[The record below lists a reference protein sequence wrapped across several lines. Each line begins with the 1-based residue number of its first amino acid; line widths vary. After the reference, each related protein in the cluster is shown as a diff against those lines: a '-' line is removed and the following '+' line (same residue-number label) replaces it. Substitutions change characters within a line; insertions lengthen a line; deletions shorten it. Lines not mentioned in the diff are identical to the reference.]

1 MVAAGG
7 AGWGDSWCDYL
18 VLVGGASPSGS
29 AAPRACSVSG
39 PQAPLPRTRAVG
51 LSPIPH
57 TPRSLSLLPSSAARP
72 YPVYQLPGAAL
83 TKRHKLGGGFEA
95 PRGIVSP
102 FWKPEMQNQ
111 AFGRA
116 VLPAGEAP
124 PCLLQLLVAPGAPG
138 LWLPPTSASV
148 FTWPSLSVTVF
159 LPSSHKDTS
168 HFGLGSYSRTTFI

>member
-1 MVAAGG
+1 M
-7 AGWGDSWCDYL
+7 
-18 VLVGGASPSGS
+18 
-29 AAPRACSVSG
+29 
-39 PQAPLPRTRAVG
+39 G

-72 YPVYQLPGAAL
+72 YPAYQLPGAAL
-83 TKRHKLGGGFEA
+83 TKRDELGGFEA

-116 VLPAGEAP
+116 GPRSLQERLLPASSSSWWP
-124 PCLLQLLVAPGAPG
+124 LVLLGCGYRL
-138 LWLPPTSASV
+138 PTSASV